1 MKRKDGFALKE
12 VMDKSIIIP
21 FGEESLNLNGIVTL
35 NETGKFL
42 WEHMNDEFS
51 AENLSKAL
59 VDKYGISEELAM
71 KDAENFIE
79 ELKAVGCIVD

>member
-1 MKRKDGFALKE
+1 MKRKDGFVLKE

-42 WEHMNDEFS
+42 WEQMENDFS
-51 AENLSKAL
+51 AESLSVAL
-59 VDKYGISEELAM
+59 VDKYGISEELAA
-71 KDAENFIE
+71 KDAENFIG